1 MAGGK
6 MLESWRRIFTV
17 SKKPDWEEYK
27 LMLKVTALGIL
38 LIGVLGFVVLLVFS
52 LTSIGRPA

>member
-1 MAGGK
+1 
-6 MLESWRRIFTV
+6 MLESWKRIFTV

-38 LIGVLGFVVLLVFS
+38 LIGVLGFAVLLVFS
-52 LTSIGRPA
+52 LTSLGRPA